1 MARACEGRR
10 QALAAL
16 CPGRP
21 LGIDQGA
28 KLSPVAAAHKRGYR
42 VYDETPLQRIRHR
55 RTAISAHNVMSYG
68 SIGAV
73 LSAEYRI
80 PLIGSTFGELFKHRT
95 FSMSILIW
103 WISR

>member
-1 MARACEGRR
+1 
-10 QALAAL
+10 
-16 CPGRP
+16 
-21 LGIDQGA
+21 
-28 KLSPVAAAHKRGYR
+28 
-42 VYDETPLQRIRHR
+42 
-55 RTAISAHNVMSYG
+55 MSYG

-73 LSAEYRI
+73 LSAEYGI